1 MRKRFAM
8 IMRIM
13 PLIILFLITNN
24 GYTFAETKS
33 TVDVGLIFGANNQF
47 PIGVYSDTGFVF
59 GISEDDVFETYLD
72 LSAYKSLM
80 IYKDGYYEPS
90 GRTLVSTAQN
100 YYING
105 QVKPGYHVQIVDIYS
120 SYDEAMSMFLTISA
134 AVNDAY
140 LVYDDGWRIF
150 AGQFL
155 TAEEATAG
163 LNVLKSNL
171 PDIKLMVADPSPS
184 RVIIGT
190 KEQVIF
196 SYDSTEKNFG
206 FKASIFELAGV
217 KYRNGFIV
225 KRLPGSDFTF
235 INRVTLSEYL
245 YGVLPKELG
254 GNWPIE
260 TLKAQAIASRNYVLS
275 APDKFAAYGF
285 DVCSTVNSQVY
296 GGYSVEHPNTNLAV
310 DQTVGQ
316 VLVSEGKVVP
326 LYFHSHSGGIT
337 DNSENVWSSAL
348 PYIKS
353 TLDLYSI
360 GAVGTDW
367 NTTLN
372 RADIEAKLII
382 AGYNIGSLKS
392 LNILERSP
400 SGRVAKMAFV
410 GSASTATL
418 TKDKIRSVLG
428 STVIKSLLFSFDSAT
443 AVTPEALKNAST
455 SNTLSTTSDVAS
467 KPSLNDNQAIAPK
480 VLLSGGGIYGAF
492 IDKGRLIITEN
503 GTEKTVTVDKATLIQ
518 KSDIYSNPLP
528 IVVPYLYN
536 STESFDMS
544 SGSVIFYGHGYGHG
558 LGMSQWGARKMAE
571 LGKTYEEILL
581 FYYKGTSLIKY

>member
-1 MRKRFAM
+1 MRKHFAIFIRSLVFLM
-8 IMRIM
+8 L
-13 PLIILFLITNN
+13 LIVAFGN
-24 GYTFAETKS
+24 YTYAETKS
-33 TVDVGLIFGANNQF
+33 TIDVGLIFGSNNQF

-59 GISEDDVFETYLD
+59 GVSDGNAFETYLD

-80 IYKDGYYEPS
+80 IYKDGFYEPS
-90 GRTLVSTAQN
+90 GRTLVRTAQS
-100 YYING
+100 YYLNG
-105 QVKPGYHVQIVDIYS
+105 QVKPGYHVQLGEIYA
-120 SYDEAMSMFLTISA
+120 SYDEAMTMFLTISA
-134 AVNDAY
+134 VVNDAY

-163 LNVLKSNL
+163 LNDMKGKL
-171 PDIKLMVADPSPS
+171 PEIKMMVTDPNPS

-190 KEQVIF
+190 KDQVIF
-196 SYDSTEKNFG
+196 SYDSTEKTFG

-310 DQTVGQ
+310 DQTDGQ
-316 VLVSEGKVVP
+316 VLISEGKIVP

-372 RADIEAKLII
+372 RSDIEAKLIV

-392 LNILERSP
+392 LKILERSP

-418 TKDKIRSVLG
+418 SKDKIRTVLG
-428 STVIKSLLFSFDSAT
+428 STVVKSLLFSFDSTT
-443 AVTPEALKNAST
+443 AITPEALKNASNT
-455 SNTLSTTSDVAS
+455 NTLSTPSDVAS
-467 KPSLNDNQAIAPK
+467 KPTVNDAQATNPK
-480 VLLSGGGIYGAF
+480 VMLSGGGIYGAF
-492 IDKGRLIITEN
+492 IDKTLLSIVEN
-503 GTEKTVTVDKATLIQ
+503 GVEKTVTVNKADLIE
-518 KSDIYSNPLP
+518 KTDIYSNALL
-528 IVVPYLYN
+528 IAVPYLYN

-544 SGSVIFYGHGYGHG
+544 GGSVVFYGHGYGHG